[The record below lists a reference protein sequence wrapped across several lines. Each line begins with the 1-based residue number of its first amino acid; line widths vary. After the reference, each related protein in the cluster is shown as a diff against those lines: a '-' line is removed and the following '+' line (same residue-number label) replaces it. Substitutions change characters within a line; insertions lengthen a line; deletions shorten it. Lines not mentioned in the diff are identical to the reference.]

1 MVLDLSTAG
10 TSDISVG
17 VQTRTHVVVVIFGVI
32 IVETGIS
39 PMEIYCHSLEIFP
52 NNEVHDNTERA
63 TVYRAKWDCTL
74 IILYYGCSC
83 HGCGSYFC

>member
-17 VQTRTHVVVVIFGVI
+17 VQ
-32 IVETGIS
+32 
-39 PMEIYCHSLEIFP
+39 CHTDLSTCCSSCIWGHHCGDWHFPHGSRFSNSLEIFP

-63 TVYRAKWDCTL
+63 TVY
-74 IILYYGCSC
+74 
-83 HGCGSYFC
+83 